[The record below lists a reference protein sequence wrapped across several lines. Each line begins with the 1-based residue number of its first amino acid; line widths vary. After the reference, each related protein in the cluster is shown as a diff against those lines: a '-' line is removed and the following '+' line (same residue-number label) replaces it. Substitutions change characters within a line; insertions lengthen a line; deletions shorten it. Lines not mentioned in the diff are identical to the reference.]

1 LRVRRQN
8 APMQMTGQQTL
19 PVSQAEAWAALNDT
33 AMLQAAV
40 PGCEAITPAGDNAF
54 DLAMAVAIGPVK
66 AKFKG
71 RLQLSDLTPPRSYR
85 LGFEGSGGAAGHGK
99 GQAIV
104 VLEALAPRET
114 RLSYEVTASV
124 GGKLA
129 QVGSRLV
136 DAAAQKLAEDFFA
149 RFRAALIER
158 HPAGEA
164 AAAPPPPA
172 APASRLQRL
181 LAWLRRLLS

>member
-1 LRVRRQN
+1 
-8 APMQMTGQQTL
+8 MQITGQQTL
-19 PVSQAEAWAALNDT
+19 PVSQVQAWAALNDT
-33 AMLQAAV
+33 TMLQAAV

-54 DLAMAVAIGPVK
+54 DVLMAVSIGPVK

-71 RLQLSDLTPPRSYR
+71 RLQLSELTPPQSYR

-99 GQAIV
+99 GQALV
-104 VLEALAPRET
+104 QLQAVAAQET
-114 RLSYEVTASV
+114 VLSYDVTASV

-129 QVGSRLV
+129 QIGSRLV

-158 HPAGEA
+158 HPPAQAET
-164 AAAPPPPA
+164 APPEAPPGLLR
-172 APASRLQRL
+172 RLS
-181 LAWLRRLLS
+181 AWLRRLFG